1 MKDLLDDTQE
11 RPLWNGADYRT
22 ILPAAETGGA
32 MSIVDAIHEPGTG
45 PGRHIHTTH
54 DEIFVVLAGRLRFA
68 VGDTIIDRGP
78 GGAVFV
84 PRGTDHTFQVL
95 GHETSRFL
103 VIYTPPG
110 FEGFLDN
117 WISHRWRLPEDMAT
131 VSEAA
136 ERTGMVLT
144 GPPITA

>member
-1 MKDLLDDTQE
+1 MKDLLDDTHA

-32 MSIVDAIHEPGTG
+32 LSIVDAIHEPGTG
-45 PGRHIHTTH
+45 PGRHIHATH

-68 VGDTIIDRGP
+68 VGDATLERGP

-95 GHETSRFL
+95 GPETARFL
-103 VIYTPPG
+103 VILTPPG
-110 FEGFLDN
+110 FEGFLDD
-117 WISHRWRLPEDMAT
+117 WISHRWRFPEDMAAVT
-131 VSEAA
+131 EAA
-136 ERTGMVLT
+136 GRVGMILT
-144 GPPITA
+144 GPPIAA

>member
-1 MKDLLDDTQE
+1 MKDLLDNTQD
-11 RPLWNGADYRT
+11 RLLWNGADYRT
-22 ILPAAETGGA
+22 ILSAAETGGA

-68 VGDTIIDRGP
+68 VGDEIIERGP
-78 GGAVFV
+78 GGAAFV

-95 GHETSRFL
+95 GPDTSRFL

-110 FEGFLDN
+110 FEGFLDD
-117 WISHRWRLPEDMAT
+117 WISHRWRLPEDMT
-131 VSEAA
+131 IVKEVA
-136 ERTGMVLT
+136 ERAGMVFT
-144 GPPITA
+144 GPPIAD

>member
-1 MKDLLDDTQE
+1 MKDLLDDTQD
-11 RPLWNGADYRT
+11 RLLWNGADYRT
-22 ILPAAETGGA
+22 ILSAAETGGA

-68 VGDTIIDRGP
+68 VGDEIIERGP
-78 GGAVFV
+78 GGAAFV

-95 GHETSRFL
+95 GPDTSRFL

-110 FEGFLDN
+110 FEGFLDD
-117 WISHRWRLPEDMAT
+117 WISHRWRLPEDMT
-131 VSEAA
+131 IVKEVA
-136 ERTGMVLT
+136 ECAGMVFT
-144 GPPITA
+144 GPPIAD